1 MTVIC
6 TCPEGNLVSQLS
18 HITTVRSTDASDMPT
33 SRHGVSHT
41 RPCRL
46 PSRYA
51 EDTFHIAGPTGELH
65 TLVPNLAL
73 ATLDRSDT
81 SIALHGPKQTHV
93 MSDAITPGG
102 HLLVVGQTAY
112 PSTRQPE
119 LKLIGTKPDAEH
131 TGQHYV
137 SVVFDVPSVT
147 SIINI

>member
-1 MTVIC
+1 M
-6 TCPEGNLVSQLS
+6 S
-18 HITTVRSTDASDMPT
+18 T
-33 SRHGVSHT
+33 SRHGVPRT
-41 RPCRL
+41 RPCCL

-51 EDTFHIAGPTGELH
+51 DDTSHIAGPTGELH
-65 TLVPNLAL
+65 TLVPNLAS
-73 ATLDRSDT
+73 ATLGRPDT
-81 SIALHGPKQTHV
+81 SIALHGPKQNPV

-137 SVVFDVPSVT
+137 FVVLYVPSV
-147 SIINI
+147 SS